1 MSSSSLPRPWG
12 LDALSR
18 WMPKVPKRQL
28 LLGTS
33 VLVVAVVLA
42 LIFIVERARPAVA
55 YSTAHVAVATL
66 TQSVTAS
73 GTINPQNSIS
83 VGTQVSGTIA
93 SIDVDFNSKVT
104 KGEVLARIDPST
116 FQAQLDQAQASL
128 AQAQAQAVAAGS
140 TAVGGQSSVA
150 IASANNA
157 AQVAAVAAAQANI
170 TKAQSALVLAQLQEK
185 RDASLSAQGYLAQSQ
200 LDSDRSTTAQ
210 DRAALAAALAAL
222 AQSHAQAQASNAT
235 IALSSMTARGQD
247 ATAQAAAAAVRLAA
261 ASVQQDQLNL
271 AHTVITSPVNGTVI
285 ARAVSVGQTV
295 AASFS
300 TPTLFTIA
308 QNLKKMEVDIN
319 VGEPDIGNVRAGD
332 PVAFSVLAYPSR
344 TFHGTVAQVRIN
356 PQTLNNVV
364 TYDVVVDV
372 SNPDGALLPGMTANA
387 TIDVADAKNAL
398 VVPLAAL
405 AWKPSS
411 GGATTNESSP
421 WGKLASGSGN
431 VASAPGTAGMLFVL
445 QNGEPHHVAVRVL
458 LTTSTQAAVA
468 PIQAGE
474 LHSGDPVITAATGGS
489 ASARNAVTRSP
500 VSRAMRVMH

>member
-12 LDALSR
+12 FDAIAR
-18 WMPKVPKRQL
+18 WMPRVPRWQL
-28 LLGTS
+28 LLGAS
-33 VLVVAVVLA
+33 ALVAAAVSAVLFVARA
-42 LIFIVERARPAVA
+42 HPGIAYTTAPIAVE
-55 YSTAHVAVATL
+55 TL

-73 GTINPQNSIS
+73 GTVNPQNSIS

-128 AQAQAQAVAAGS
+128 AQAQAQAAAAGS
-140 TAVGGQSSVA
+140 TASGGQSSIA
-150 IASANNA
+150 IASANNT
-157 AQVAAVAAAQANI
+157 AQDAAVAAAQANI
-170 TKAQSALVLAQLQEK
+170 VKAQSALVLAQLQEK

-200 LDSDRSTTAQ
+200 LDGDRSTTAQ
-210 DRAALAAALAAL
+210 DQAALAAAQAAL
-222 AQSHAQAQASNAT
+222 AQARAQAQASSAT
-235 IALSSMTARGQD
+235 IALSSSTAQQQG
-247 ATAQAAAAAVRLAA
+247 ASAQAAAAAVQLAR

-271 AHTVITSPVNGTVI
+271 LHTVITSPVDGTVI
-285 ARAVSVGQTV
+285 ARSVSVGQTV

-308 QNLKKMEVDIN
+308 QNLQKREVDIN

-332 PVAFSVLAYPSR
+332 PVAFSVLAFPSR

-372 SNPDGALLPGMTANA
+372 PNPDGALLPGMTANA
-387 TIDVADAKNAL
+387 TIDVASAKSAL

-405 AWKPSS
+405 AWRPSAGS
-411 GGATTNESSP
+411 AETNGSSP

-431 VASAPGTAGMLFVL
+431 VASSPGTSGMLFVL
-445 QNGEPHHVAVRVL
+445 QNGAPHHVAVRVL
-458 LTTSTQAAVA
+458 LATSTQAAIA
-468 PIQAGE
+468 PIQSGT
-474 LHSGDPVITAATGGS
+474 LHSGDLVITAATGSS
-489 ASARNAVTRSP
+489 ASARKGPARSP
-500 VSRAMRVMH
+500 VSGAMRVMH